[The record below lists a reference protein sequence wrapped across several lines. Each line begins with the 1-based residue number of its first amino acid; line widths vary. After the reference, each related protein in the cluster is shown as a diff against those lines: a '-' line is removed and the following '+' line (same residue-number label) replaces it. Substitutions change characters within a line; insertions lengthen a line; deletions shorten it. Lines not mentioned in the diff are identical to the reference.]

1 MQLSFTKVNRIKG
14 RRDLYNLVI
23 KNFKVIGTQ
32 AQAVYLKY
40 AVSNNQILYDA
51 LTGIVLCQHCK
62 TADQENQKK
71 PEFHHNKTDI
81 FWYDALPSGKLTGR

>member
-1 MQLSFTKVNRIKG
+1 MKRQIVLMA
-14 RRDLYNLVI
+14 VI
-23 KNFKVIGTQ
+23 WVAALGTQ

-81 FWYDALPSGKLTGR
+81 FWYDAPLSGKLTGW